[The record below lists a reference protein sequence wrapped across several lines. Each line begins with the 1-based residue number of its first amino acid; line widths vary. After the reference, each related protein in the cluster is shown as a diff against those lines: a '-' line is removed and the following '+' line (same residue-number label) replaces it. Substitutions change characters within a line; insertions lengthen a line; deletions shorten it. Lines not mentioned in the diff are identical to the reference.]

1 MDRQPFRIIFMGT
14 PDFAVPTLE
23 ALIQGPDEIIAI
35 VTQPDRP
42 KGRGRKLVAPPV
54 KLLAEKYGIDRYQPT
69 SIKTPEFLTTLRS
82 YDPDIIVVA
91 AYGKILP
98 ESILELPRHGCIN
111 VHGSLLP
118 RHRGAAPIQW
128 ALIKGDPEIGVTI
141 MQMDKGMD
149 TGDILLKASLI
160 PEPGETAGT
169 LFPKIA
175 KLGSNTLMDTLDMLA
190 QGGLAMIKQD
200 DSEATEAPMLKKSDG
215 LIDWRKSAAEID
227 GLIRGL
233 DPWPTAYTYL
243 DDKKLQLFRPE
254 VFHQSTS
261 RQPGTLLRA
270 DREGL
275 LIATGV
281 SCLLIRDIKMEG
293 KRRMSVADLLNGWPL
308 ELGCVFGP
316 GDGQQ

>member
-1 MDRQPFRIIFMGT
+1 MDRKPFRIIFMGT

-23 ALIQGPDEIIAI
+23 ALIQGPDEIIAV

-42 KGRGRKLVAPPV
+42 KGRGRKLVAPPIKIV
-54 KLLAEKYGIDRYQPT
+54 AEKYGIDLYQPT
-69 SIKTPEFLTTLRS
+69 SIRTPEFHITLRS

-91 AYGKILP
+91 AYGRILP
-98 ESILELPRHGCIN
+98 ENIIGLPRHGCIN

-128 ALIKGDPEIGVTI
+128 ALIKGDSEVGVTI

-149 TGDILLKASLI
+149 TGDILVKAGLT

-169 LFPKIA
+169 LFTKIA
-175 KLGSNTLMDTLDMLA
+175 KLGSHALMDTLDMLS
-190 QGGLAMIKQD
+190 QGGLAMIRQNDK
-200 DSEATEAPMLKKSDG
+200 EATEAPMLKKSDG
-215 LIDWRKSAAEID
+215 LINWCKPATEID
-227 GLIRGL
+227 SLIRGL

-243 DDKKLQLFRPE
+243 DDKKLQLFKPE
-254 VFHQSTS
+254 VVYQSTS

-275 LIATGV
+275 LIATGA
-281 SCLLIRDIKMEG
+281 SCLLVSEIKMEG
-293 KRRMSVADLLNGWPL
+293 KRRMSIADFLNGWPL
-308 ELGCVFGP
+308 EPGNIFGP
-316 GDGQQ
+316 GEDQ